1 MPTAESI
8 NFAESQT
15 GEPPPAPEPAPEPE
29 IADRIIPFPFE
40 RVNRRARI
48 LARSAELI
56 ILGAPR
62 PA

>member
-8 NFAESQT
+8 NFAESQAV
-15 GEPPPAPEPAPEPE
+15 EPPPAPEPD